1 MSMQTFVLDEHAASV
16 PATLFRDAASG
27 GGGVE
32 VLDDQGKIVA
42 FVLSP
47 HDREAWT
54 YAEARMEVINHRDEI
69 RAAMQRRGGVTTK
82 ELLERAEQVRLL
94 RMTFQRG

>member
-1 MSMQTFVLDEHAASV
+1 MSMQTFVLAEHAASV

-27 GGGVE
+27 GIEG
-32 VLDDQGKIVA
+32 LDDQGKVVA
-42 FVLSP
+42 FVLPP

-54 YAEARMEVINHRDEI
+54 YAEARMEVLNHRDEI

-82 ELLERAEQVRLL
+82 ELLEKAEQER
-94 RMTFQRG
+94 RRRTGGA